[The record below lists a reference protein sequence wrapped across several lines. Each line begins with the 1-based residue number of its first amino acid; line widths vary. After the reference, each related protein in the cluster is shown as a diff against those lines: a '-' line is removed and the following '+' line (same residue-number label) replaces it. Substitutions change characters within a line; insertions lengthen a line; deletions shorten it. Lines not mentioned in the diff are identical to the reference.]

1 MRILLAGAT
10 GAIGRPLL
18 GMLVAEGHEV
28 HAVTRSREKVAAL
41 EAVGAKAAVAD
52 LLEPGAA
59 DALVA
64 AATPEVVI
72 DQLTSLPQ
80 DFDPRKAKAAYA
92 ANDRIRREGS
102 GALIAAAE
110 AHGIGRYI
118 CQSVAFMYQ
127 PGAPGLRSEADPV
140 WSDAPAPFDRSIE
153 VVVENER
160 KVTQSPVFA
169 GVILRY
175 GFLYGPG
182 TWYETDGSTYAAVL
196 KRQYPVVG
204 NGAGVPPMVHVYDA
218 ATATLAALDRG
229 EGIFNV
235 VDDDP
240 APYGEL
246 IPAFAE
252 LIGAKRPR
260 NLPRWLVRR
269 IAGEYLATAATSLP
283 AVGNQRI
290 KDELGWTPQLASW
303 REGLRDYRDSM
314 PEPAGR

>member
-1 MRILLAGAT
+1 MRVLLAGAT

-18 GMLVAEGHEV
+18 PMLVAAGHEV
-28 HAVTRSREKVAAL
+28 HAVTRAAGKAGSL
-41 EAVGAKAAVAD
+41 TEAGASVEIAD

-59 DALVA
+59 EAVVA
-64 AATPEVVI
+64 RVQPEVVI

-80 DFDPRKAKAAYA
+80 DFDPRKSKAAYA

-110 AHGIGRYI
+110 AHGVGRYI

-160 KVTQSPVFA
+160 KVTQSKVFA

-204 NGAGVPPMVHVYDA
+204 SGAGVPPLIHVYDA

-229 EGIFNV
+229 AGIFNV

-246 IPAFAE
+246 IPVYAE

-260 NLPRWLVRR
+260 NLPRWLVRM
-269 IAGEYLATAATSLP
+269 IAGEYLATAATTLP

-290 KDELGWTPQLASW
+290 KDELGWAPRLASW
-303 REGLRDYRDSM
+303 RDGLRDYRDSM